1 MSNLADI
8 AAMILVSP
16 AVQDQARSYTVTHL
30 CEQAV
35 KAAVAIK
42 KSKPKADAH
51 LVAMLFGAQHGSTL
65 AQLGDSQIQ
74 AAVESANK
82 SVEILE
88 EVARVAELDEV
99 QETEVEQPEVISETG
114 SSEPSQPESQEPEL
128 KPEPELQSQPE
139 IKVGSD
145 PLLTAVADMA
155 MPAAYKKALIAA
167 NLNTAGDILAYDK
180 ANEAEGGL
188 EKLEGIGKV
197 ARERILDFVKA
208 IQG

>member
-16 AVQDQARSYTVTHL
+16 AVQDQARSYKLPHL

-65 AQLGDSQIQ
+65 GQLGDSQIQ

-82 SVEILE
+82 TVEILE
-88 EVARVAELDEV
+88 EVARVAELDETE
-99 QETEVEQPEVISETG
+99 ETEIVQPVATG
-114 SSEPSQPESQEPEL
+114 EPASSEPSQPEKQEPEM
-128 KPEPELQSQPE
+128 KPEPELQPE
-139 IKVGSD
+139 PENKVGSD

-197 ARERILDFVKA
+197 ARERILDAVKVV
-208 IQG
+208 QG